1 MNKSYT
7 KIILSILIIVFFTKV
22 SAVEKEDY
30 QQKLLAADKVNLLV
44 KEQLDRGVPDSKML
58 REGINEELIRLD
70 LIIQEAR
77 NSGFDK
83 QPLTKLHA
91 DLANYGSVAKDY
103 LQEWIKN
110 HPITEDTMKKEYSD
124 WMANMGNTEYLLR
137 DILVKTEEEAKG
149 VIARLKENE
158 KFEIIASKQTLD
170 MRSRARGGLQDWV
183 GVGFLD
189 KAIAS
194 SVSKLSKGKWTT
206 EPVKAANGW
215 HVLLLEDSKPFV
227 PSSFELVKPQ
237 IKQNLEQKS
246 IKVYIDKLRTMKKK

>member
-1 MNKSYT
+1 MKV
-7 KIILSILIIVFFTKV
+7 IVSILIIGFISKAT
-22 SAVEKEDY
+22 AAEKEDY
-30 QQKLLAADKVNLLV
+30 QNRLLTADKVNLLV
-44 KEQLDRGVPDSKML
+44 KEQLDRGVPDSKTL

-70 LIIQEAR
+70 LIMQEAR

-91 DLANYGSVAKDY
+91 ELASQGSIAKDY

-110 HPITEDTMKKEYSD
+110 HPITEDMMKKEYSE
-124 WMANMGNTEYLLR
+124 WISNMGNTEYLLR
-137 DILVKTEEEAKG
+137 DILVKSEEEAKG

-170 MRSRARGGLQDWV
+170 IRSRARGGLQDWV

-194 SVSKLSKGKWTT
+194 SVSKLPRGKWTT

-215 HVLLLEDSKPFV
+215 HILLLEDSKPFV
-227 PSSFELVKPQ
+227 ASSFESVKPQ

-246 IKVYIDKLRTMKKK
+246 IKAYIDGLRAMKKK